1 MTNFLDSGL
10 EYQPLLAIGLTPDQ
24 AKKMVAVVMPLV
36 QLKLQTK
43 VEEVLGAD
51 KMIELKQK
59 ADEKKSDFMTGLTLI
74 DEAYHQKTG
83 TYVME
88 LMRQLINEH
97 LKLMAE
103 VIIKAKKDEAK
114 FNQSGLVDQFEKL
127 LDQNK
132 TDEAAKLLEKG
143 LAQNNA

>member
-10 EYQPLLAIGLTPDQ
+10 DYQPLLSIGLTADQ

-43 VEEVLGAD
+43 VEAVLGAD

-59 ADEKKSDFMTGLTLI
+59 ADEKKSDFMASLTLI
-74 DEAYHQKTG
+74 DEAYREKTG

-97 LKLMAE
+97 LKLMAQ
-103 VIIKAKKDEAK
+103 VITKAKKDEARFAK
-114 FNQSGLVDQFEKL
+114 SGLVDQFEKL
-127 LDQNK
+127 LEENK

-143 LAQNNA
+143 LHD